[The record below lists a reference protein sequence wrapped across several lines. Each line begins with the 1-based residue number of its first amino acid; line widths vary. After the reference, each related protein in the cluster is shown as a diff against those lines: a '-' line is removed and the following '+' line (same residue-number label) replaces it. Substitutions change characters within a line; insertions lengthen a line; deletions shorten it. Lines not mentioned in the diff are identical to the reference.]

1 MNNFRQRISRF
12 GQKYLL
18 NPKFTTTF
26 ALSGLAA
33 GVFMYSYSY
42 SGKNFHIL
50 SPNLANSLA
59 AFPVIHSEG

>member
-1 MNNFRQRISRF
+1 MNNFRHRISRF
-12 GQKYLL
+12 GQKYLY

-33 GVFMYSYSY
+33 GVFMYSY